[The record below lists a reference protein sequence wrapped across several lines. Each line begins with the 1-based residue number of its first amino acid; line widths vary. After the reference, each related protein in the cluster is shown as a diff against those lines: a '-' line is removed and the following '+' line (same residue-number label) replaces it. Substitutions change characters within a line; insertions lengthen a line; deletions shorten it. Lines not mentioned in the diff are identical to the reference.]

1 MQAVIARTNT
11 DLSFASTR
19 TGLNFRLSGQRDSRR
34 RLGPGA
40 NPRAEVQSTAG
51 PSHQS
56 RSPLNHRI
64 HRNAAHDA
72 ALKRPIALFFKAE
85 AGTKVTLTG
94 LFAAFA

>member
-1 MQAVIARTNT
+1 MQAVIARN
-11 DLSFASTR
+11 R
-19 TGLNFRLSGQRDSRR
+19 
-34 RLGPGA
+34 GA
-40 NPRAEVQSTAG
+40 NPRAEVQWIAG
-51 PSHQS
+51 LSHQS
-56 RSPLNHRI
+56 RSLNHRI